1 MALKF
6 HALPVKEVIKETK
19 DAISIVFDVPA
30 DLKDTFRYK
39 AGQYL
44 TLQVY
49 IDGERYRRA
58 YSLSSCPA
66 VDADP
71 KVTVKRVEG
80 GKVSNYLNDQTRSGM
95 RIEVLPPMGNFT
107 PPIDPNHRDN
117 YFLYAGGSG
126 ITPVMS
132 ILKCALTI
140 EPESRIWLF
149 YGNRNP
155 ESIIFY
161 KELREWSRKYPD
173 RLQVVHVLEEG
184 ELDKAEAQIRGLLNQ
199 EVCRSL
205 LQDYAGAELYTKG
218 SHLICG
224 PAPMM
229 DAVEN
234 TLQEL
239 KIPREQIYIERFTGT
254 LPADAEEKLEEEL
267 DALPEEIYPV
277 EAVIILDGNQYEIE
291 VDKKETILEAAIEN
305 NIDPPYACQ
314 MGVCTTCRALLRE
327 GKVEMDEREALTDE
341 EIEQGYILTCQSH
354 PLTHK
359 VVVDYD
365 A

>member
-6 HALPVKEVIKETK
+6 HPLKVKEIVKETRE
-19 DAISIVFDVPA
+19 AISILFELPSELR
-30 DLKDTFRYK
+30 DLYQYK

-44 TLQVY
+44 TLQLH

-58 YSLSSCPA
+58 YSLSSCPFI
-66 VDADP
+66 DSDP

-80 GKVSNYLNDQTRSGM
+80 GKVSNYLNDYARPGM
-95 RIEVLPPMGNFT
+95 IIEVLPPMGNFT
-107 PPIDPNHRDN
+107 PPISAAHRDD

-126 ITPVMS
+126 ITPVIS
-132 ILKCALTI
+132 ILKSVL
-140 EPESRIWLF
+140 EVEKESRVTLF
-149 YGNRNP
+149 YGNHSP
-155 ESIIFY
+155 SSIIFY
-161 KELREWSRKYPD
+161 EELKEWGRQFPD
-173 RLQVVHVLEEG
+173 RLKLIHVLENGSLSEEEEWHLGMLSREATTTLLKKYASPG
-184 ELDKAEAQIRGLLNQ
+184 EIEA
-199 EVCRSL
+199 
-205 LQDYAGAELYTKG
+205 G
-218 SHLICG
+218 SHYICG
-224 PAPMM
+224 PGPMM
-229 DAVEN
+229 DEVEAA
-234 TLQEL
+234 LDEL
-239 KIPREQIYIERFTGT
+239 GIDKKKIHIERFTAA
-254 LPADAEEKLEEEL
+254 PAEEEEAGHE
-267 DALPEEIYPV
+267 DLPEAIFPA

-291 VDKKETILEAAIEN
+291 VQKKETLLEAAIEN

-341 EIEQGYILTCQSH
+341 EIEEGYILTCQSH